1 MLSISLPIEIEN
13 RLTALATATG
23 RTNSFYAHQAIV
35 EHLDD
40 LEDLYLAEKTL
51 LRIRSGMGCTY
62 SLAEVEAELGLGQG
76 YYSAIELSD
85 QARNQI
91 RRFDKPTDKPADK
104 PITSFLRKFDKP
116 FAKRI
121 ASFLFLGEP
130 LASIYDPRSIGYALK
145 GSELGTLWK
154 YRVGDYRLI
163 CEIDDGVLKVLDVK
177 IGNRHEVYQST

>member
-1 MLSISLPIEIEN
+1 MISISLPIEIEN

-76 YYSAIELSD
+76 CYSAIELSE
-85 QARNQI
+85 QTQRQL
-91 RRFDKPTDKPADK
+91 RKFDKPAAKR
-104 PITSFLRKFDKP
+104 ITSFLRKFDKP

-121 ASFLFLGEP
+121 TSFLFLGER
-130 LASIYDPRSIGYALK
+130 LASIYDPRSMGEALK
-145 GSELGTLWK
+145 GSELGTFWK

-163 CEIDDGVLKVLDVK
+163 CEIDDGVLKVLDVI
-177 IGNRHEVYQST
+177 IGNRHKVYTASTV